1 MCSRANGTV
10 VMVAIIIVMMKGYY
24 KNTGHEEKQC
34 QPYKTSATSLAQH
47 VFSLLQ
53 SLYPGPIFII

>member
-10 VMVAIIIVMMKGYY
+10 IMVAIIIVMMKGYY

-34 QPYKTSATSLAQH
+34 
-47 VFSLLQ
+47 
-53 SLYPGPIFII
+53 